1 MNDNKY
7 VQSQADVSTNG
18 KTNAADKN
26 KYVLVTGAYGG
37 MGNSTVKTL
46 VKNGFT
52 VFALDKAVK
61 TAKTVETVG
70 EITQPVEIGEPNETI
85 KTVDSTHSAYNANTL
100 DEESKIIPI
109 ETDVTDEQSVL
120 NAFEKVKSVTQ
131 NLFAIVHFAGIYMLD
146 SFIEIPADKMKLAFD
161 VNVLGAYLINKTFL
175 PLLSANSRIII
186 TTSELAPIDTL
197 PFTGIYAVTKTALD
211 KYAFSLKMEL
221 QLLDIKVSVIRAGAV
236 DTGMLG
242 VSTTQLDKFCE
253 NTKLYSCNAKRFKNI
268 VDKVEARKIPPQK
281 IADKTLKILRKKN
294 PKFAYSI
301 NRNPLLLLFNAM
313 PQKFQFWVIKKILK

>member
-1 MNDNKY
+1 MNENKY
-7 VQSQADVSTNG
+7 VSSQANTAMDKLNATD
-18 KTNAADKN
+18 KT

-37 MGNSTVKTL
+37 MGKSTVKTL
-46 VKNGFT
+46 VKNGYS
-52 VFALDKAVK
+52 VFALDK
-61 TAKTVETVG
+61 TVE
-70 EITQPVEIGEPNETI
+70 
-85 KTVDSTHSAYNANTL
+85 K
-100 DEESKIIPI
+100 EENGIIPI
-109 ETDVTDEQSVL
+109 QADITDEQSVT

-131 NLFAIVHFAGIYMLD
+131 NLFAIVHFAGIYILD
-146 SFIEIPADKMKLAFD
+146 SFIEISADNMKKAFD

-236 DTGMLG
+236 DTGMLN

-268 VDKVEARKIPPQK
+268 VDKVEARKISPQK
-281 IADKTLKILRKKN
+281 IADKTIKILNKKN
-294 PKFAYSI
+294 PKFAYPI

-313 PQKFQFWVIKKILK
+313 PQKLQFKIIKKILK